1 MAEFKKRRG
10 RVTWYL
16 NPASILQTVVSVVAT
31 FKLLDIYS
39 RKQNGEGAWV
49 REKTWAR
56 DKARKVKSIF
66 SD

>member
-1 MAEFKKRRG
+1 MADYKKSRG

-39 RKQNGEGAWV
+39 KKQNGEGAW
-49 REKTWAR
+49 EKEKSWFK
-56 DKARKVKSIF
+56 DKKEKVKSIF
-66 SD
+66 D